1 MADDIVDDGAEPSEE
16 KTCCDCCC
24 TKTILAKI
32 DKENFINMNY
42 QGENDNSF
50 TTLIGKVD
58 EILKLVNKEDKYGR
72 KSK

>member
-24 TKTILAKI
+24 TKTILAK
-32 DKENFINMNY
+32 
-42 QGENDNSF
+42 NDNSF

-58 EILKLVNKEDKYGR
+58 EILKLLNKED
-72 KSK
+72 

>member
-1 MADDIVDDGAEPSEE
+1 MAEEEE

-58 EILKLVNKEDKYGR
+58 EILKLLNKED
-72 KSK
+72 

>member
-58 EILKLVNKEDKYGR
+58 EILKLLNKEY
-72 KSK
+72 